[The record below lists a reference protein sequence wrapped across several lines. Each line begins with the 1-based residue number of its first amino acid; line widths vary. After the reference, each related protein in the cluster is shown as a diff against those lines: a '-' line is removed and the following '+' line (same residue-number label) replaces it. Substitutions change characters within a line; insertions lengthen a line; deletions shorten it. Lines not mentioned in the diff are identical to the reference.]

1 MDNNNHKINDG
12 NDVED
17 NNNNNANS
25 DNKSIYSRPKQ
36 KKGGKKYINYTSALR
51 ARIA

>member
-1 MDNNNHKINDG
+1 MDNNNHTINDG

-17 NNNNNANS
+17 NNNNANS
-25 DNKSIYSRPKQ
+25 DNKSIYNRPKQ